1 MYTIN
6 GKTFGLKDLTI
17 KESRQVNNL
26 LKVSG
31 LGSNLNA
38 EFDNEDAIKKF
49 LQIVLIDV
57 NNESEQNID
66 FFDDATEKQTLEIVK
81 DFFLRKV
88 NSMKEMQS
96 DLIDSMKKQKQ

>member
-1 MYTIN
+1 MYSIY
-6 GKTFGLKDLTI
+6 GKNFELKDLTI

-31 LGSNLNA
+31 FGSNINA
-38 EFDNEDAIKKF
+38 EFDNEDATKKF
-49 LQIVLIDV
+49 LQIVLADE
-57 NNESEQNID
+57 NGNSEQDID
-66 FFDDATEKQTLEIVK
+66 FFDYATEKQTLEIIK

-96 DLIDSMKKQKQ
+96 DLMNSIRKQKE